1 MKQENFGVLIKFLR
15 IFKEGE
21 YEKNFTSN
29 SYF

>member
-15 IFKEGE
+15 NFKEGE